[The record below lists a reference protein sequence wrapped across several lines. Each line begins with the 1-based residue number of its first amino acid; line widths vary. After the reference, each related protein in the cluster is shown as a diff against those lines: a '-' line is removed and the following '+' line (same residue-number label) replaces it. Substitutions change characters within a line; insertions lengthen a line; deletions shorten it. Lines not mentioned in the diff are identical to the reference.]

1 MTQFKFL
8 TSWYQV
14 PIKDCLEGMK
24 PYLFDYA
31 NKEFF
36 IYSAVNKTSYS
47 IVTIGFY
54 KEDKEFS
61 NPIVLSYTG
70 LEDEEFSNPIVLSYT
85 GLEDEEFSVFCNEL
99 KEQSE
104 YYNLYLPT
112 PNFKQGESFCCHELT
127 DYFKEVLF
135 RRYINGE

>member
-14 PIKDCLEGMK
+14 PIKDCLEGIK
-24 PYLFDYA
+24 PYLLDYA
-31 NKEFF
+31 NMEFF

-70 LEDEEFSNPIVLSYT
+70 LEDEEFS
-85 GLEDEEFSVFCNEL
+85 VFCNEV
-99 KEQSE
+99 KEQSK
-104 YYNLYLPT
+104 YYNLHLPA

-135 RRYINGE
+135 RRYINGV

>member
-14 PIKDCLEGMK
+14 PIKDCIEGIK

-31 NKEFF
+31 NKDFF
-36 IYSAVNKTSYS
+36 IYSAVLKSNCSV
-47 IVTIGFY
+47 VTIGFY

-61 NPIVLSYTG
+61 NPIILSYTG
-70 LEDEEFSNPIVLSYT
+70 LDEEDLVI
-85 GLEDEEFSVFCNEL
+85 FCKEL
-99 KEQSE
+99 KDQTE
-104 YYNLYLPT
+104 YYNLYLPA

-135 RRYINGE
+135 RRYINGV

>member
-14 PIKDCLEGMK
+14 PLKDCIEGVK

-36 IYSAVNKTSYS
+36 IYSAVNKTSCS

-54 KEDKEFS
+54 KEDK
-61 NPIVLSYTG
+61 
-70 LEDEEFSNPIVLSYT
+70 EFSNPIVLSYT

-104 YYNLYLPT
+104 YYNLYLPA
-112 PNFKQGESFCCHELT
+112 PNFKQGEAFCCHELT

-135 RRYINGE
+135 RRYINGV

>member
-14 PIKDCLEGMK
+14 PIKDCLEGIK

-36 IYSAVNKTSYS
+36 VYSAVNKSNCS
-47 IVTIGFY
+47 IVAIGFY
-54 KEDKEFS
+54 KEDVDFS
-61 NPIVLSYTG
+61 NPIILSYTG
-70 LEDEEFSNPIVLSYT
+70 LEEEDLNI
-85 GLEDEEFSVFCNEL
+85 FCKEL

-104 YYNLYLPT
+104 YYNLYLPA
-112 PNFKQGESFCCHELT
+112 PNFKQGESLCLYSV
-127 DYFKEVLF
+127 DISFKQNF
-135 RRYINGE
+135 FKIIS

>member
-14 PIKDCLEGMK
+14 PLKDCIEGIK

-31 NKEFF
+31 NKDFF
-36 IYSAVNKTSYS
+36 IYSAVLKSNCSV
-47 IVTIGFY
+47 VTIGFY

-61 NPIVLSYTG
+61 NPIILSYTG
-70 LEDEEFSNPIVLSYT
+70 LEDE
-85 GLEDEEFSVFCNEL
+85 DFSVFCDEL

-104 YYNLYLPT
+104 YYNLYLPA
-112 PNFKQGESFCCHELT
+112 PNFRQGESFCCHELT

-135 RRYINGE
+135 RRYINGV